1 MKSQRFQFYNK
12 GQIAALT
19 AENPAQSVVPDWYT
33 YRVTASVS
41 DAFPGWCAITIMP
54 SRNTPAE
61 LVQNKL
67 VKGDEAAGL
76 AWAEKHLR
84 EEVHSGYH
92 MDKTAP
98 KDL

>member
-12 GQIAALT
+12 GQIAALM
-19 AENPAQSVVPDWYT
+19 ADNAGEPVVPDWYT
-33 YRVTASVS
+33 YRVTASLS
-41 DAFPGWCAITIMP
+41 AAFPGRCAVTIVP
-54 SRNTPAE
+54 SRNTPAVLE
-61 LVQNKL
+61 QNKL

-76 AWAEKHLR
+76 AWAEKHLSDD
-84 EEVHSGYH
+84 VHPGFH